1 MKKLEEVIEQSN
13 GKILTVVFVKKD
25 GSERVLNGRLG
36 VKSHLKGGT
45 SSVDHDKYINI
56 FDMQAGGYRNIN
68 RDTIKSVRVGGVEY
82 KKY

>member
-13 GKILTVVFVKKD
+13 GKILTVTFIKKD
-25 GSERVLNGRLG
+25 GTERVLNGRLG
-36 VKSHLKGGT
+36 VKSHLKGGVST
-45 SSVDHDKYINI
+45 VDHNQYINI

-82 KKY
+82 QKY

>member
-13 GKILTVVFVKKD
+13 DKILTVTFIKKD
-25 GSERVLNGRLG
+25 GTERVLNGRLG
-36 VKSHLKGGT
+36 VKSHLKGGVST
-45 SSVDHDKYINI
+45 VDHNQYINI

-82 KKY
+82 QKY

>member
-13 GKILTVVFVKKD
+13 GKILTVTFIKKD
-25 GSERVLNGRLG
+25 GTERVLNGRLG
-36 VKSHLKGGT
+36 VTSHLKGGNST
-45 SSVDHDKYINI
+45 VDHQRYINI

>member
-13 GKILTVVFVKKD
+13 GKILTVTFIKKD
-25 GSERVLNGRLG
+25 GTERVLNGRLG
-36 VKSHLKGGT
+36 VKSHLKGGVST
-45 SSVDHDKYINI
+45 VDHNQYINI

>member
-13 GKILTVVFVKKD
+13 DKILTVTFIKKD
-25 GSERVLNGRLG
+25 GTERVLNGRLG
-36 VKSHLKGGT
+36 VKSHLKGGVST
-45 SSVDHDKYINI
+45 VDHNQYINI

>member
-13 GKILTVVFVKKD
+13 GKILTVTFIKKD
-25 GSERVLNGRLG
+25 GTERVLNGRLG
-36 VKSHLKGGT
+36 VTSHLKGGVST
-45 SSVDHDKYINI
+45 VDHQRYINI